1 MSKSSNA
8 FTAGDFQKVLFHS
21 FIRRSSWQTGALL
34 TGAPPNLGSSGLWS
48 EVALSPARG
57 ERPHLSG
64 LVVRRAE
71 AFDGDLSEDVRLQ
84 RLLGQVAVV
93 DDGWVKK
100 SQGSHAGVWDSGNG
114 IDCTKFGSF
123 NHY

>member
-8 FTAGDFQKVLFHS
+8 FTAGDFQKVLFHR
-21 FIRRSSWQTGALL
+21 FLADRGATDRRATGPRLSS
-34 TGAPPNLGSSGLWS
+34 LWS

-57 ERPHLSG
+57 EWPHLSG

-100 SQGSHAGVWDSGNG
+100 SQESHVGVWDSGNG
-114 IDCTKFGSF
+114 IDCTKCGSF

>member
-1 MSKSSNA
+1 MRSLRVIFKRFFFTVSSGA
-8 FTAGDFQKVLFHS
+8 LPGRPGAAD
-21 FIRRSSWQTGALL
+21 RRSTEPRLSRLQ
-34 TGAPPNLGSSGLWS
+34 S
-48 EVALSPARG
+48 EVVLLASRG
-57 ERPHLSG
+57 EWPHLSG

-93 DDGWVKK
+93 DDGWMKK
-100 SQGSHAGVWDSGNG
+100 SRESHVGVSDGGNG
-114 IDCTKFGSF
+114 IDCTKSASF